1 MPDYTKMCQAECKT
15 KIDYWLYVLANMET
29 MTSEMPF
36 QKERPIF
43 GKVENISQLIN
54 MSAEELTLYNISLD
68 AYRTNL
74 SAMRNERKEGREEGL
89 KEGREEGL
97 KEGREKKSF
106 ETAHLMLQDGESI
119 DKIIRYTGLTKEQV
133 ESLK

>member
-1 MPDYTKMCQAECKT
+1 
-15 KIDYWLYVLANMET
+15 
-29 MTSEMPF
+29 
-36 QKERPIF
+36 
-43 GKVENISQLIN
+43 
-54 MSAEELTLYNISLD
+54 NISLD

-97 KEGREKKSF
+97 KEGLEEKSF
-106 ETAHLMLQDGESI
+106 ETARLMLQDGESI

-133 ESLK
+133 ESLI

>member
-1 MPDYTKMCQAECKT
+1 
-15 KIDYWLYVLANMET
+15 MET

-74 SAMRNERKEGREEGL
+74 SAMRNERKEGREE
-89 KEGREEGL
+89 KA
-97 KEGREKKSF
+97 F
-106 ETAHLMLQDGESI
+106 ETARLMLQDGESI

>member
-1 MPDYTKMCQAECKT
+1 
-15 KIDYWLYVLANMET
+15 
-29 MTSEMPF
+29 MPF

-74 SAMRNERKEGREEGL
+74 SARRKER

-106 ETAHLMLQDGESI
+106 ETARLMLQDGESI

-133 ESLK
+133 ESLI